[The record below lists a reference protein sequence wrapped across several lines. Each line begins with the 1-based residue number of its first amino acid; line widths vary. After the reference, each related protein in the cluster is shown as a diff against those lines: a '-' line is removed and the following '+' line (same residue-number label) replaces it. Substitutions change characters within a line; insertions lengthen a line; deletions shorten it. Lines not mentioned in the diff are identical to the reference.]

1 MTKTEINA
9 AIVAEARA
17 KIKDLW
23 LQGKLDIFPV
33 ANAFTHRP
41 LYWMDGN
48 TALFKVLMWTI
59 NDLDADEIS
68 AELDDRISA
77 ARQYFGIWCFSTN
90 R

>member
-17 KIKDLW
+17 KIKALG
-23 LQGKLDIFPV
+23 LEGKLDIFPV

-41 LYWMDGN
+41 LYWMYGN
-48 TALFKVLMWTI
+48 IALFKVLMWTI
-59 NDLDADEIS
+59 NDLNPYEIS

-77 ARQYFGIWCFSTN
+77 ARQHFGI
-90 R
+90 